1 MNICAENV
9 PLTDTR
15 LLRILLVDD
24 HDLVRQG
31 LRSILDTRPGWA
43 VCGEGTTGN
52 EAVALA
58 QQLRPNVV
66 VMDIHM
72 PGMDGLQATQEIL
85 AINPQ
90 TEILILTLDETEE
103 VVRAATAAGAR
114 GIVMKSDAAR
124 ELIAAVA
131 ALARHEPFYA
141 TKASHI
147 MVQSMAHPSGA
158 SPVDHAGPTKR
169 ERDVVILVAE
179 GRSNKEIGAAL
190 SISAKTVETHRRNV
204 MHKLGLKSTAELVR
218 YAVRDGLIQP

>member
-1 MNICAENV
+1 MNVSAEKTQA
-9 PLTDTR
+9 LSTQ
-15 LLRILLVDD
+15 LLRILVVDD

-31 LRSILDTRPGWA
+31 LRSMLDTQPGWA
-43 VCGEGTTGN
+43 VCGEAGTGHEGVT
-52 EAVALA
+52 LA
-58 QQLRPNVV
+58 QQLRPDIV

-72 PGMDGLQATQEIL
+72 PGMDGLQATREVL

-90 TEILILTLDETEE
+90 IEVLILTLDETEE
-103 VVRAATAAGAR
+103 VMRAATAAGAR

-124 ELIAAVA
+124 ELVSAVA

-141 TKASHI
+141 PKASHI
-147 MVQSMAHPSGA
+147 MIQSMAHPPAALPSEH
-158 SPVDHAGPTKR
+158 SGPTKR

-190 SISAKTVETHRRNV
+190 NISAKTVESHRRNV

-218 YAVRDGLIQP
+218 YAVRDGLVQP

>member
-1 MNICAENV
+1 MSISAEH
-9 PLTDTR
+9 TQSISTE

-31 LRSILDTRPGWA
+31 LRSMLDSHPGWA
-43 VCGEGTTGN
+43 ICGEGATGRQAI
-52 EAVALA
+52 ELA
-58 QQLRPNVV
+58 QQLRPDVV

-72 PGMDGLQATQEIL
+72 PDMDGLRATQEIL
-85 AINPQ
+85 AFNPQ
-90 TEILILTLDETEE
+90 TEILILTLDETEA
-103 VVRAATAAGAR
+103 VMRAATAAGAR
-114 GIVMKSDAAR
+114 GVVMKSDAAH
-124 ELIAAVA
+124 ELVSAVA

-147 MVQSMAHPSGA
+147 MVQSLAHPLGA
-158 SPVDHAGPTKR
+158 APIEHTRPTKR

-190 SISAKTVETHRRNV
+190 NISAKTVETHRRNV

>member
-1 MNICAENV
+1 MNVSAEKTQAV
-9 PLTDTR
+9 STQ
-15 LLRILLVDD
+15 LLRILVVDD

-31 LRSILDTRPGWA
+31 LRSMLDTQPGWA
-43 VCGEGTTGN
+43 VCGEAGTGDEGVT
-52 EAVALA
+52 LA
-58 QQLRPNVV
+58 QQLRPDIV

-72 PGMDGLQATQEIL
+72 PGMDGLQATREIL

-90 TEILILTLDETEE
+90 IEVLILTLDETEE
-103 VVRAATAAGAR
+103 VMRAATAAGAR

-124 ELIAAVA
+124 ELVSAVA

-141 TKASHI
+141 PKASHI
-147 MVQSMAHPSGA
+147 MIQSMAHSPDA
-158 SPVDHAGPTKR
+158 SPIDHSGPTKR

-190 SISAKTVETHRRNV
+190 NISAKTVESHRRNV

-218 YAVRDGLIQP
+218 YAVRDGLIRP

>member
-58 QQLRPNVV
+58 QQLRPNIV

-124 ELIAAVA
+124 ELIAAVT

-147 MVQSMAHPSGA
+147 MVQSMAHPLGA
-158 SPVDHAGPTKR
+158 SPVDHTGPTKR
-169 ERDVVILVAE
+169 ERAVVILVAE
-179 GRSNKEIGAAL
+179 GRSNKEIGVAL